1 MQRFHAV
8 RRADGEFFG
17 TEPVWKILLRIA
29 PPVMLAQLIQA
40 LYNVVDSFFV
50 GRYSGDGLT
59 ALSVI
64 YPIQLIITALAVG
77 TGVGVNT
84 QMSRLYAK
92 GRTEAANKTGGAGI
106 LLALVM
112 WALFTVI
119 VLPILRPFSEA
130 SATSPAAVEDAVV
143 YGTICCAGSVG
154 VFCESIFS
162 KIHQARG
169 NMLLPMIAQIAGA
182 LVNIVLD
189 PVLIFGWGAI
199 PQMGVAGAAW
209 ATVLG
214 QVTAAVITGVRGFRK
229 PPALR
234 RIWRYVKRILLLGYP
249 SILMQAMYTV
259 YIVALNFIL
268 AGFSDAAVTVL
279 GLYYKIQSFFFIP
292 LFGLQTCIVPVLSY
306 NYARANYARVRGV
319 MRDSLIVSA
328 SFMLAGVLCFE
339 LIPRGLLSLFS
350 HDEEVFAIGAT
361 AFRIIGASF
370 FPAVLSLMLPVFF
383 QAIGKAL
390 PSVMLSL
397 TRQVFCLIPLFWGFS
412 LIGLGYA
419 WIAFPAAELIT
430 GAVGVVLYFRQT
442 ARWKRELPPRV
453 SGQERAQG
461 AAG

>member
-1 MQRFHAV
+1 MLHHHTV
-8 RRADGEFFG
+8 RRMDASLFG
-17 TEPVWKILLRIA
+17 TLPVWKILLRVA

-50 GRYSGDGLT
+50 GRYSDDGLT

-64 YPIQLIITALAVG
+64 YPIQLVITALAVG

-92 GRTEAANKTGGAGI
+92 GREEAANKTGGAGI

-112 WALFTVI
+112 WALFTAVI
-119 VLPILRPFSEA
+119 LPVLRPFSAA
-130 SATSPAAVEDAVV
+130 SAESAAAVEDAVV

-154 VFCESIFS
+154 VFLEGIFS

-169 NMLLPMIAQIAGA
+169 NMVLPMVAQIAGA

-189 PVLIFGWGAI
+189 PVFIFGWGAL
-199 PQMGVAGAAW
+199 PETGVAGAAW

-214 QVTAAVITGVRGFRK
+214 QVTAAVITGVTGFRK
-229 PPALR
+229 PPKLR
-234 RIWRYVKRILLLGYP
+234 KMWHYVKRILLLGYP

-268 AGFSDAAVTVL
+268 VGFSDAAVTVL

-306 NYARANYARVRGV
+306 NYARADYARVRGV
-319 MRDSLIVSA
+319 MRDSVIVSA
-328 SFMLAGVLCFE
+328 AFMLVGVLCFE
-339 LIPRGLLSLFS
+339 FIPRGLLSIFS
-350 HDEEVFAIGAT
+350 RDEAVYAIGGT

-397 TRQVFCLIPLFWGFS
+397 TRQLFCLIPLFWGFS
-412 LIGLGYA
+412 LIGLDYA

-430 GAVGVVLYFRQT
+430 GAVGVFLYFRQT
-442 ARWKRELPPRV
+442 AQWRRSLGAGAP
-453 SGQERAQG
+453 GCGAQG
-461 AAG
+461 AAGA

>member
-1 MQRFHAV
+1 MDASL
-8 RRADGEFFG
+8 FG
-17 TEPVWKILLRIA
+17 TLPVWKILLRVA

-64 YPIQLIITALAVG
+64 YPIQLVITALAVG

-112 WALFTVI
+112 WALFTAVI
-119 VLPILRPFSEA
+119 LPVLRPFSAA
-130 SATSPAAVEDAVV
+130 SAESAAAVEDAVV

-154 VFCESIFS
+154 VFLEGIFS

-169 NMLLPMIAQIAGA
+169 NMVLPMVAQIAGA

-189 PVLIFGWGAI
+189 PVFIFGWGAL
-199 PQMGVAGAAW
+199 PEMGVAGAAW

-214 QVTAAVITGVRGFRK
+214 QVTAAVITGVTGFRK
-229 PPALR
+229 PPKLR
-234 RIWRYVKRILLLGYP
+234 KMWHYVKRILLLGYP

-306 NYARANYARVRGV
+306 NYARADYARVRGV
-319 MRDSLIVSA
+319 MRASVIVSA
-328 SFMLAGVLCFE
+328 AF
-339 LIPRGLLSLFS
+339 IPRGLLSIFS
-350 HDEEVFAIGAT
+350 RDEAVYAIGGT

-397 TRQVFCLIPLFWGFS
+397 TRQLFCLIPLFWGFS
-412 LIGLGYA
+412 LIGLDYA

-430 GAVGVVLYFRQT
+430 GAVGVFLYFRQT
-442 ARWKRELPPRV
+442 AQWRRSLGAGAP
-453 SGQERAQG
+453 GCGAQG
-461 AAG
+461 AAGA